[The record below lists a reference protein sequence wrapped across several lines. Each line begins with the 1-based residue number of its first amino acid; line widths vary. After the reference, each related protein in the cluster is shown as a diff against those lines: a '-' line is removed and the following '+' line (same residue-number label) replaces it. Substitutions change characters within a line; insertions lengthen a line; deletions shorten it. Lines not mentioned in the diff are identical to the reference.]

1 MAVLLLG
8 GTTASGKS
16 ALAVEL
22 AVEHGAAIVS
32 ADAMTIYRGL
42 SVGTAK
48 PTIAER
54 KGVPHFGIDIRDPD
68 EAFDVA
74 EFVDMVGEVVAA
86 HPHTIVV
93 GGTTFWLSALVRPLA
108 DLPPASVEVRERLA
122 QLADPH
128 DALARIDPEA
138 ARRLHPND
146 RVRIV
151 RALEVHAI
159 TGRTQT
165 AIHRDGARGPALNA
179 AVAWMDRDDVYD
191 RINAR
196 TSAMV
201 ESGYIEEVREALR
214 RGYGN
219 SKPLKSFAYRH
230 IAEHVS
236 GGLPRE
242 EAIRRT
248 ARDTRH
254 YAKKQRTWARNLGWE
269 TQSKDEIVT
278 LYRSLMTDGPG

>member
-22 AVEHGAAIVS
+22 ASQHGAAVVS

-48 PTIAER
+48 PSMVDR
-54 KGVPHFGIDIRDPD
+54 KGVPHFGIDIRNPD

-74 EFVDMVGEVVAA
+74 EFADLVGEVVAA
-86 HPHTIVV
+86 FPHTIVV

-108 DLPPASVEVRERLA
+108 ALPPASPEVRQKLA
-122 QLADPH
+122 QLPNPH
-128 DALARIDPEA
+128 DALMRIDPEA
-138 ARRLHPND
+138 AQRLHPND
-146 RVRIV
+146 LVRVV

-159 TGRTQT
+159 TGRTQSE
-165 AIHRDGARGPALNA
+165 IHRDGARGPALDA
-179 AVAWMDRDDVYD
+179 AVAWMDRDDIYD
-191 RINAR
+191 RINHR
-196 TSAMV
+196 TSVMAA
-201 ESGYIEEVREALR
+201 SGYVEETREAIR
-214 RGYGN
+214 HGYETT
-219 SKPLKSFAYRH
+219 KPLKSFAYRH
-230 IAEHVS
+230 IAEHLAGALS
-236 GGLPRE
+236 RD
-242 EAIRRT
+242 EALRRT

-269 TQSKDEIVT
+269 ACSETVIREMWG
-278 LYRSLMTDGPG
+278 SLVSR